1 MLLHIELIALNTL
14 VVQCSHAWHND
25 VVVGIAIIGDQ
36 GAAVHMAGEL
46 DLIGIDLIDRCVV

>member
-14 VVQCSHAWHND
+14 FVLCSHAWHND
-25 VVVGIAIIGDQ
+25 VVVGIAIIGDE
-36 GAAVHMAGEL
+36 GAAIHMAGEL